1 MSRLENLKKQAKQVV
16 RWHREGRHPVAAM
29 IRGGLPGYAGL
40 TDAQIMAGPF
50 RLADAQRLIARREG
64 YETWAALAAQGDA
77 TMATEKPVTYPQ
89 QPVLL
94 TAEPNIFVT
103 DFSRAQAYYV
113 EALGFRAAFTYG
125 EPPFYGQMVRDGA
138 MICLRQVRAPVLDHR
153 VGGDLLSANVVVSN
167 ARLLFLEM
175 GARGAIIHQ
184 ALKREPW
191 HGQGQGNF
199 IVADPDGNLIQ
210 FGGRTD

>member
-153 VGGDLLSANVVVSN
+153 VAGDLLSANVVVSN

-175 GARGAIIHQ
+175 EARGAMIHHT
-184 ALKREPW
+184 LNREPW

>member
-1 MSRLENLKKQAKQVV
+1 
-16 RWHREGRHPVAAM
+16 
-29 IRGGLPGYAGL
+29 
-40 TDAQIMAGPF
+40 
-50 RLADAQRLIARREG
+50 
-64 YETWAALAAQGDA
+64 
-77 TMATEKPVTYPQ
+77 
-89 QPVLL
+89 
-94 TAEPNIFVT
+94 
-103 DFSRAQAYYV
+103 
-113 EALGFRAAFTYG
+113 
-125 EPPFYGQMVRDGA
+125 

-175 GARGAIIHQ
+175 EARGAIIHQ